1 MQQLIICPIHWRWK
15 SKWGHVIK
23 DSILKHKY
31 KPGQIR
37 TIQTIV
43 APAFLILEWLHWR
56 MLQGCCLG
64 WTPGPG
70 HSSSLSSGSQAG
82 APGDLDVSPSRAD
95 GGDCSFHLSRLTW
108 YWGLAHISGT
118 HVHTH
123 GQTDTHT
130 DTQTHT
136 HTRCLHGWLHRCHRQ
151 GTAVNNT
158 HE

>member
-15 SKWGHVIK
+15 NKWDHVIK
-23 DSILKHKY
+23 DSILKDSILKHRY

-56 MLQGCCLG
+56 LLQGCCLG

-82 APGDLDVSPSRAD
+82 APGDLDVSASHAD
-95 GGDCSFHLSRLTW
+95 AGDCSFHLSRLTW
-108 YWGLAHISGT
+108 YWGLARISGT

-123 GQTDTHT
+123 GQTDTHDAYMADYT
-130 DTQTHT
+130 
-136 HTRCLHGWLHRCHRQ
+136 GCHRQ
-151 GTAVNNT
+151 GTAFSNT